1 MKCKKVKELFLDYT
15 DLREDQRKSV
25 DEHLRDCPECLNE
38 FESYRTALGLLQNNL
53 DFKPPQNYWEKFS
66 LDQKTYFPL
75 FDLKNYFQDK
85 LEYLISL
92 LRTPL
97 LGPIPAYVLSF
108 LILIFVSFSFSSVL
122 RTAGYKPS
130 KLVSNLII
138 NEAQFLSAHDDGL
151 LTIYTVS
158 QK

>member
-1 MKCKKVKELFLDYT
+1 MRCKKVKDLLLDYA
-15 DLREDQRKSV
+15 DLHEGQKKSV
-25 DEHLRDCPECLNE
+25 DEHLRGCPECLNE

-53 DFKPPQNYWEKFS
+53 DFNPSENYWGKFGLERKS
-66 LDQKTYFPL
+66 YPSF
-75 FDLKNYFQDK
+75 FDLKSYFLDK
-85 LEYLISL
+85 MEYLLSL

-97 LGPIPAYVLSF
+97 LGPIPAYVFSF

-122 RTAGYKPS
+122 RTTGYKPS

-138 NEAQFLSAHDDGL
+138 NEAQLLSAKDDGL
-151 LTIYTVS
+151 LTIYTIS